1 MKSLPKFTHI
11 NAATVVEATT
21 ALAQYSGKAWVIA
34 GGTDLLTTMRFDI
47 LPENLYPEAVVNL
60 KSITPSLDYIKEE
73 NGILKIGALTC
84 LEDIAISDTVKNKY
98 TALAEA
104 AAKTASPHLRE
115 MGTIGGN
122 ICQVNRCWYFRK
134 RDNRFP
140 CVRKGGAMCYAMAG
154 NNRFHSIFGAVSA
167 CLAVNPSD
175 TAPALVALDAKI
187 VTSKKTINAEDFW
200 AVKNNPKSTILDDDE
215 IVTEIQ
221 VPTPAADVKS
231 AFLKFS
237 QRTSIDFPIVNCAA
251 AIGGG
256 EAGYVLML
264 FITYHIALLKLKKSS
279 KGKILMNLLLMLLV
293 LRP

>member
-1 MKSLPKFTHI
+1 MVIFARLTGAGISG
-11 NAATVVEATT
+11 NAITDSPVFE
-21 ALAQYSGKAWVIA
+21 KAEPCVTLW
-34 GGTDLLTTMRFDI
+34 
-47 LPENLYPEAVVNL
+47 P
-60 KSITPSLDYIKEE
+60 
-73 NGILKIGALTC
+73 
-84 LEDIAISDTVKNKY
+84 
-98 TALAEA
+98 
-104 AAKTASPHLRE
+104 
-115 MGTIGGN
+115 GTI
-122 ICQVNRCWYFRK
+122 
-134 RDNRFP
+134 D
-140 CVRKGGAMCYAMAG
+140 
-154 NNRFHSIFGAVSA
+154 SIRYFGAVSA

-256 EAGYVLML
+256 EARICLNAVYNLPYRVTKAEEVIKGQNIDESIADAAGAAAITGTVVLPESNMNSGNAWK
-264 FITYHIALLKLKKSS
+264 IQIAKTMVKRA
-279 KGKILMNLLLMLLV
+279 ILACQ
-293 LRP
+293 